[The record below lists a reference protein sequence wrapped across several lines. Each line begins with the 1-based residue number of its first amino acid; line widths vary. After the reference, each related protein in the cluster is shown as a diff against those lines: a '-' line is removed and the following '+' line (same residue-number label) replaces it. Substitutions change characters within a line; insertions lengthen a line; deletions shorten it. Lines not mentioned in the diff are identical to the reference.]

1 MVPKKEKGRRGEGG
15 EEGIASLVASTVF
28 ENSDKISARHRYS
41 MAGNTRVGWGGGGQ
55 IRAADAFSS

>member
-41 MAGNTRVGWGGGGQ
+41 MAGNTRVGWGGG
-55 IRAADAFSS
+55 ADTGR